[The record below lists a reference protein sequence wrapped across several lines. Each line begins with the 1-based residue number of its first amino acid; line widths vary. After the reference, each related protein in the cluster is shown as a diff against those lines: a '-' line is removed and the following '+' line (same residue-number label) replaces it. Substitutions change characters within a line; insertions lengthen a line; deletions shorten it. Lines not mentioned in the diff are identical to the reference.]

1 MSATFLGSVS
11 DLNHFFQDHE
21 RAATLAVTLP
31 LSVDGAPALVARAR
45 AAYEGGRPV
54 RILGPDGVGARRL
67 AALAEAAG
75 LPAGTVLSLREAA
88 LAIIAGAD
96 DAAGT
101 GARRLLDGN
110 EQDVLMEDLK
120 VSGIKPGR
128 LREMMKFFA
137 KGIAEGA
144 SHDADWLISLEE
156 QRQFAIL
163 TENLEARGAL
173 LPVAVYD
180 AALTALNTPGGAEAA
195 RAIADGD
202 TLLIVDGFHTA
213 SARGQA
219 LVAALAPGTLIV
231 CGSPLAATNS
241 EEDYPSLAGFTAL
254 AETAEAAAVVEF
266 APVVREETVTAP
278 HPAAE
283 FDAVAATVRAAVEAG
298 TDPTAIAVA
307 CPHPIWM
314 DAIATRLAAAGIPI
328 AVDGGPAKV
337 KGDPRLP
344 ERCGR
349 LRTRA
354 LAKLL
359 RDPNDFTALRSWLG
373 LGDWLLR
380 SDAFLELLAWA
391 RDHGTTA
398 PAALCRLA
406 ALPDSERG
414 CELFAKFDE
423 PLNRL
428 TALEGALA
436 DASGPAAVATLEEAG
451 CELAPGERAALEA
464 ADVFDNAAFAA
475 LVLDGEGA
483 EDPDG
488 TAGADAP
495 GAVALFPYRRAFG
508 RHGRL
513 TVICGAVSGFLPAL
527 DATSDRQTVDHRRR
541 AYDRDRLLFE
551 TLKATADE
559 RVVLTRFTD
568 DRIENA
574 DALGL
579 DVGRVYAEDGLRY
592 AAVKPSPYLTDES
605 PIPDAPAVQTRVSA
619 IATF

>member
-21 RAATLAVTLP
+21 RTATLAVTLP
-31 LSVDGAPALVARAR
+31 PSVDGAPALVARAR
-45 AAYEGGRPV
+45 AVYESGRPV

-67 AALAEAAG
+67 TALAETAG

-96 DAAGT
+96 NAAGT
-101 GARRLLDGN
+101 GARRLLDAN

-144 SHDADWLISLEE
+144 SHDTDWLISLEE

-180 AALTALNTPGGAEAA
+180 AALGALATPGGAEAA

-213 SARGQA
+213 SATAQA
-219 LVAALAPGTLIV
+219 LVAALAPGVLIA

-254 AETAEAAAVVEF
+254 AETAEAAAVVES

-283 FDAVAATVRAAVEAG
+283 FDAVAEAIRAAVEAG
-298 TDPTAIAVA
+298 TDPAAIAVA
-307 CPHPIWM
+307 CPHRIWM
-314 DAIATRLAAAGIPI
+314 AAIAARLAAAGIPA

-359 RDPNDFTALRSWLG
+359 RDPDDFTALRSWLG

-391 RDHGTTA
+391 RNHGTTA
-398 PAALCRLA
+398 AAALHRLA

-423 PLNRL
+423 PLHRL
-428 TALEGALA
+428 TTLEAALDA
-436 DASGPAAVATLEEAG
+436 ASGPAAVAALEEAG

-475 LVLDGEGA
+475 LVLNGEDV
-483 EDPDG
+483 EN
-488 TAGADAP
+488 ADAA
-495 GAVALFPYRRAFG
+495 GAVALFPYRRTFG

-559 RVVLTRFTD
+559 RVVLTLFTD

-592 AAVKPSPYLTDES
+592 AAVKPSPYLTDKS